1 MFSGTL
7 TLSSSMEV
15 LYRTDS
21 SPAKVCRGTRM
32 AGKTKI
38 SCADKRL
45 HEYRKKQP
53 SKVSEFQTT
62 DRRRRYTEHIERIAR
77 EINTNINRNWSRH

>member
-38 SCADKRL
+38 SYVDKRL
-45 HEYRKKQP
+45 HGCKKRTTFRCFKIP
-53 SKVSEFQTT
+53 S
-62 DRRRRYTEHIERIAR
+62 
-77 EINTNINRNWSRH
+77 N

>member
-45 HEYRKKQP
+45 REYRKNNLPK
-53 SKVSEFQTT
+53 FQNFKHPIDVDITP
-62 DRRRRYTEHIERIAR
+62 
-77 EINTNINRNWSRH
+77 NISNESLGKCIQT

>member
-45 HEYRKKQP
+45 REYRKNNLPKFQNFKQP
-53 SKVSEFQTT
+53 I
-62 DRRRRYTEHIERIAR
+62 EHIERIAR
-77 EINTNINRNWSRH
+77 EIHTNINRNFSRQ